1 MTYEV
6 EDSSDALV
14 DCGMDATSPDQ
25 PDQEQGGQGQ
35 EGAAGGQDGVQGTH
49 QQQPARRQ
57 EQTSF

>member
-14 DCGMDATSPDQ
+14 DCGMDTTQPNQ

-35 EGAAGGQDGVQGTH
+35 EGAAGGQDGVQGTL